1 MLPQEIIR
9 KKRDGGT
16 LSEAEINFMIDGLTR
31 NTVSEGQ
38 VAAFAMAVFFRG
50 LEMPERVALTLAM
63 RNSGTVLD
71 WKGLGL
77 PGPVI
82 DKHSTGGI
90 GDKVSLMLAPILAA
104 CGGFN
109 PMISGRGLGHTGGT
123 LDKLDSIPGYKSQ
136 PDLATFRKVVREVGC
151 AVIGQTDDLAPA
163 DRRLYAIRDVTATV
177 ESLGLI
183 TASILSKKLAAGLD
197 ALVMD
202 VKTGS
207 GAFMTELSDSQALAR
222 SIVDVANGA
231 GLKTRAL
238 ITDMNQ
244 ALGTAVG
251 NGLEVLE
258 AVHYLTGKRRD
269 PRLHE
274 VTIAL
279 AGELLAL
286 SGLTVTVAAGRTKAE
301 TALGNG
307 EPAEIFAKM
316 VTALG
321 GPRDFLQRPTTYLA
335 MAPVVR
341 PCPPLQ
347 SGIVQAVD
355 ARILGVAVLT
365 LGGGRSRAEDKI
377 DHRVGLT
384 EVAGIGEHLDHARPL
399 AMVHAADEATATA
412 AIAELQRA
420 YTLGPAKCQ
429 AGPTVIETVRA

>member
-16 LSEAEINFMIDGLTR
+16 LSEAEIGFMIDGLTK

-50 LEMPERVALTLAM
+50 MEMPERIALTLAM

-123 LDKLDSIPGYKSQ
+123 LDKLDSIPGYQSQ

-177 ESLGLI
+177 ESIGLI

-207 GAFMTELSDSQALAR
+207 GAFMARLEDSRDLAR

-231 GLKTRAL
+231 GLKTGAL

-244 ALGTAVG
+244 ALGTTVG

-258 AVHYLTGKRRD
+258 AVDYLTGKRREK
-269 PRLHE
+269 RLHE

-279 AGELLAL
+279 AGELLSL
-286 SGLTVTVAAGRTKAE
+286 SGLTVTAAAGRSKAE
-301 TALGNG
+301 IALGNG

-335 MAPVVR
+335 AAPVIR

-365 LGGGRSRAEDKI
+365 LGGGRRRADDKI

-399 AMVHAADEATATA
+399 AMVHAPDEATATA

-420 YTLGPAKCQ
+420 YTLGPAKC
-429 AGPTVIETVRA
+429 APGPTVIETLR

>member
-16 LSEAEINFMIDGLTR
+16 LTEAEIAFMIEGLIK

-50 LEMPERVALTLAM
+50 MTMPERIALTVAM
-63 RNSGTVLD
+63 RNSGSVLD
-71 WKGLGL
+71 WRPLNL
-77 PGPVI
+77 TGPVI

-123 LDKLDSIPGYKSQ
+123 LDKLDSIPGYQSQ
-136 PDLATFRKVVREVGC
+136 PDLATFRKVVKEVGC

-177 ESLGLI
+177 ESIGLI

-207 GAFMTELSDSQALAR
+207 GAFMAKLADAQELAR
-222 SIVDVANGA
+222 SIVDVASGA
-231 GLKTRAL
+231 GLKTGAL
-238 ITDMNQ
+238 ITGMDQ
-244 ALGTAVG
+244 ALGTTVG
-251 NGLEVLE
+251 NGLEVIE
-258 AVHYLTGKRRD
+258 AIDYLTGKKRD

-286 SGLTVTVAAGRTKAE
+286 SGLTVTAAAGRAKAE
-301 TALGNG
+301 IALGNG
-307 EPAEIFAKM
+307 QPAEIFAKM
-316 VTALG
+316 VAALG

-335 MAPVVR
+335 AAPVIR

-365 LGGGRSRAEDKI
+365 LGGGRRRAEDKI

-384 EVAGIGEHLDHARPL
+384 EVAGVGEHLDHARPL
-399 AMVHAADEATATA
+399 AMVHAPDEETATA

-420 YTLGPAKCQ
+420 YTLGAAKHKP
-429 AGPTVIETVRA
+429 GPTVIETVR

>member
-1 MLPQEIIR
+1 
-9 KKRDGGT
+9 
-16 LSEAEINFMIDGLTR
+16 
-31 NTVSEGQ
+31 
-38 VAAFAMAVFFRG
+38 
-50 LEMPERVALTLAM
+50 
-63 RNSGTVLD
+63 
-71 WKGLGL
+71 
-77 PGPVI
+77 
-82 DKHSTGGI
+82 
-90 GDKVSLMLAPILAA
+90 
-104 CGGFN
+104 
-109 PMISGRGLGHTGGT
+109 MISGRGLGHTGGT
-123 LDKLDSIPGYKSQ
+123 LDKLDSIPGYQSQ
-136 PDLATFRKVVREVGC
+136 PDLATFRKVVKEVGC

-177 ESLGLI
+177 ESIGLI

-207 GAFMTELSDSQALAR
+207 GAFMAKLSDSQELAR

-231 GLKTRAL
+231 GLKTSAL

-244 ALGTAVG
+244 ALGTTVG

-258 AVHYLTGKRRD
+258 AIDYLTGKRRE

-274 VTIAL
+274 ATIAL

-286 SGLTVTVAAGRTKAE
+286 SGLTVTAAAGRSKAE
-301 TALGNG
+301 IALGNG

-335 MAPVVR
+335 AAPVIR

-365 LGGGRSRAEDKI
+365 LGGGRSRADDKI

-399 AMVHAADEATATA
+399 ALVHAPDEATATI

-420 YTLGPAKCQ
+420 YTLGAAKTKP
-429 AGPTVIETVRA
+429 GPTVIETLR

>member
-9 KKRDGGT
+9 KKRDGAA
-16 LSEAEINFMIDGLTR
+16 LSEAEIAFMIDGLTR

-38 VAAFAMAVFFRG
+38 VAAFAMAVFFHG
-50 LEMPERVALTLAM
+50 MTMPERVALTVAM

-71 WKGLGL
+71 WKGLNL

-90 GDKVSLMLAPILAA
+90 GDKVSLMLAPILSA

-123 LDKLDSIPGYKSQ
+123 LDKLDSIPGYQSQ
-136 PDLATFRKVVREVGC
+136 PDLETFRRVVKDVGC
-151 AVIGQTDDLAPA
+151 AVIGQTSDLAPA

-177 ESLGLI
+177 ESIGLI

-207 GAFMTELSDSQALAR
+207 GAFMAKLEDSRELAR

-231 GLKTRAL
+231 GLKTAAL

-244 ALGTAVG
+244 ALGRNVG
-251 NGLEVLE
+251 NALEVEE
-258 AVHYLTGKRRD
+258 AIDYLTGKARD

-274 VTIAL
+274 ATIAL

-286 SGLTVTVAAGRTKAE
+286 GGLAQDAAEGRGKAE
-301 TALGNG
+301 ASLTSGQA
-307 EPAEIFAKM
+307 AEIFGRM
-316 VTALG
+316 V
-321 GPRDFLQRPTTYLA
+321 
-335 MAPVVR
+335 
-341 PCPPLQ
+341 
-347 SGIVQAVD
+347 
-355 ARILGVAVLT
+355 
-365 LGGGRSRAEDKI
+365 
-377 DHRVGLT
+377 
-384 EVAGIGEHLDHARPL
+384 
-399 AMVHAADEATATA
+399 
-412 AIAELQRA
+412 
-420 YTLGPAKCQ
+420 
-429 AGPTVIETVRA
+429 